1 MISLVNLFIPFRQA
15 QRLQRL
21 NIYNQRRVIYK
32 FCSENKKTEE
42 IEKQPSL
49 VIDIL
54 HTVKDSAIG
63 SATKLTEKVKG
74 SAVKFKT
81 DANQNKETSIGKTC
95 LNMAKLAWRKTFPS
109 HDDEVK
115 ARMETVKAKLA
126 ERKKEEEKFAQMTE
140 EELAAIQEKI
150 PEWKRN
156 AVQATDQGTSEE
168 ASLKSKIAQ
177 KIQSRLKQSE
187 QGQHIVNSEAFKE
200 YVTFK
205 AEMKQFKAD
214 LSDKIQNHPSNF
226 VQVSLYAAK
235 TVTNES
241 DVARAIR
248 QMRMI
253 DPDFDLYELEKEAKV
268 IFEQI
273 YNLYLLG
280 DLESLQKVCG
290 EAALGYF
297 KVLLKKQEAE
307 KSEPKHKQ
315 LWNVDEIRFTRA
327 SIPDSVKLPV
337 FVFTIK
343 TQEIFCYVSKTD
355 RSKIVDGDDERIM
368 SMDYQFALTP
378 HSNPSSDEFGHI
390 WEMIELQPQQVVK
403 MLV

>member
-1 MISLVNLFIPFRQA
+1 MINFVNLLVPFRQA
-15 QRLQRL
+15 NRFSRLSIQ
-21 NIYNQRRVIYK
+21 NQRRLMYK

-54 HTVKDSAIG
+54 HTVKDSAKD
-63 SATKLTEKVKG
+63 SASKLKQKIKG
-74 SAVKFKT
+74 SAQKFKT
-81 DANQNKETSIGKTC
+81 DANANQQAGIGKTC

-126 ERKKEEEKFAQMTE
+126 ERKKEEEKLAQMSE
-140 EELAAIQEKI
+140 EELGGIQEKI

-156 AVQATDQGTSEE
+156 AIQATDQSTSEE
-168 ASLKSKIAQ
+168 ASLKQKIAQ

-187 QGQHIVNSEAFKE
+187 QGQQFVNSDTYKE

-205 AEMKQFKAD
+205 SEMKQFKAD
-214 LSDKIQNHPSNF
+214 LSDRIQNHPNNF

-241 DVARAIR
+241 NVARAIK

-253 DPDFDLYELEKEAKV
+253 DPNFDIYELEKEAKV

-273 YNLYLLG
+273 YNLYLVG

-337 FVFTIK
+337 FIFTIK

-355 RSKIVDGDDERIM
+355 KSKIVDGDDERIM

-378 HSNPSSDEFGHI
+378 HSNPASDEFGHI

>member
-1 MISLVNLFIPFRQA
+1 MINFVNLFVPFRQA
-15 QRLQRL
+15 QRFSRL
-21 NIYNQRRVIYK
+21 SIYNQRRMMYK
-32 FCSENKKTEE
+32 FCSENKKAEE

-54 HTVKDSAIG
+54 QTVKDSAKV
-63 SATKLTEKVKG
+63 SASKLKEKVKG
-74 SAVKFKT
+74 SAVKFKS
-81 DANQNKETSIGKTC
+81 DANANQQASIGKTC

-109 HDDEVK
+109 HDEEVK

-126 ERKKEEEKFAQMTE
+126 ERKKEEERLAQMSE

-150 PEWKRN
+150 PEWKKN
-156 AVQATDQGTSEE
+156 AIQATDQGTTEE
-168 ASLKSKIAQ
+168 ASLKSRISQ

-187 QGQHIVNSEAFKE
+187 QGQQIVNSDTYKE

-205 AEMKQFKAD
+205 AEMRQFKSD
-214 LSDKIQNHPSNF
+214 LSERIQNHPNNF

-235 TVTNES
+235 TVKNES
-241 DVARAIR
+241 AVARAIR
-248 QMRMI
+248 QMRLI

-273 YNLYLLG
+273 YNLYLVG

-355 RSKIVDGDDERIM
+355 RTKIVDGDDERIM

-378 HSNPSSDEFGHI
+378 HSNPSSEEFGHI